1 MKIIANPRAG
11 HGKGDKNVAQLACI
25 IRRRGL
31 DCLPVLTEYPG
42 HATELARRAAEAAE
56 PRLAV
61 MGGDGTVGEVVEGL
75 VGSDTELAVISV
87 GTGNDVARSLG
98 LPLNDIE
105 ASLDL
110 AIGGSVRA
118 IDVGRERDR
127 HFISVLGLGFPT
139 IVADAANR
147 ARWLKGP
154 PAFFVSVYK
163 GLYRL
168 RPVRLVIELD
178 DRTLEMESVA
188 VMIQNTPYTGGG
200 LHMAP
205 GAQIDDGLLD
215 VVIVDDIGR
224 LNLMLNFPKAYRG
237 RHLDHPSF
245 TLHQSRTV
253 RITSPEPMPKMFDG
267 DLIGTSPL
275 EASVVPRSLKVVVGS
290 SSANGG

>member
-1 MKIIANPRAG
+1 
-11 HGKGDKNVAQLACI
+11 
-25 IRRRGL
+25 
-31 DCLPVLTEYPG
+31 
-42 HATELARRAAEAAE
+42 
-56 PRLAV
+56 
-61 MGGDGTVGEVVEGL
+61 
-75 VGSDTELAVISV
+75 
-87 GTGNDVARSLG
+87 
-98 LPLNDIE
+98 DIE

-110 AIGGSVRA
+110 AISGSVRA

-215 VVIVDDIGR
+215 VVVVDDIGR
-224 LNLMLNFPKAYRG
+224 FNLMLNFPKVYRG

-245 TLHQSRTV
+245 TLHQSQTV

-290 SSANGG
+290 SSPNGN